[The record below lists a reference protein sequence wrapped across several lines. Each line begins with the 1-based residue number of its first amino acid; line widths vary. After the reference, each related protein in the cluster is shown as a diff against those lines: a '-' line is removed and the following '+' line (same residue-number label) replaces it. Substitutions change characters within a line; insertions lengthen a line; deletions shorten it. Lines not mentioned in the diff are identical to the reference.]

1 MLHYGH
7 EVCYTLCMKTSTVHQ
22 PEVMKQE
29 LITLAKEIP
38 GAKIGLKIAALLLMI
53 EGQRPGWIS
62 EVLGLTRMTLNRSVR
77 GVNEKGTESLKGNAR
92 AGRPTRVTPKV
103 AEQLEKHL
111 EQSPEDFGLNRVRW
125 DGPTLANHL
134 QRQFGIKMK
143 VRQAQNLMHQL
154 GYRLKRASYSY
165 IQAKTED
172 AKRFCRALKK
182 TKKLG

>member
-1 MLHYGH
+1 
-7 EVCYTLCMKTSTVHQ
+7 MKTLTIYQS
-22 PEVMKQE
+22 EAMKRE
-29 LITLAKEIP
+29 LIALTKEIP

-53 EGQRPGWIS
+53 EGQRPGWIA
-62 EVLGLTRMTLNRSVR
+62 EVLGLTRMTLNRCVR
-77 GVNEKGTESLKGNAR
+77 GLSENGPESLKEKPKP
-92 AGRPTRVTPKV
+92 GRPKRVTPKV

-111 EQSPEDFGLNRVRW
+111 EHSPADFGLKRIRW

-143 VRQAQNLMHQL
+143 VRQAQNLMHEL

-172 AKRFCRALKK
+172 AKLFRRTLKK
-182 TKKLG
+182 TEPTGRA

>member
-1 MLHYGH
+1 
-7 EVCYTLCMKTSTVHQ
+7 MKTSTIFQ
-22 PEVMKQE
+22 PEVMKKE
-29 LITLAKEIP
+29 LITLAKEVH

-62 EVLGLTRMTLNRSVR
+62 EVLGLSRMTLNRCVR
-77 GVNEKGTESLKGNAR
+77 GVNESGTESLKEKPKP
-92 AGRPTRVTPKV
+92 GRPACVTPKI
-103 AEQLEKHL
+103 AEQLERHL
-111 EQSPEDFGLNRVRW
+111 EQSPEKYGLSRVRW
-125 DGPTLANHL
+125 DGPTMANHL

-182 TKKLG
+182 TEKAG

>member
-1 MLHYGH
+1 MLHYEH
-7 EVCYTLCMKTSTVHQ
+7 EICYTLCMKTSTIFQ
-22 PEVMKQE
+22 PKVMKRE
-29 LITLAKEIP
+29 LITLAKEVP

-62 EVLGLTRMTLNRSVR
+62 EVLGLTRMTLNRCVR
-77 GVNEKGTESLKGNAR
+77 GVNENGTESLKEKPKP
-92 AGRPTRVTPKV
+92 GRPACVTPKI
-103 AEQLEKHL
+103 AEQLERHL
-111 EQSPEDFGLNRVRW
+111 EQSPEKFGLNRVRW

-182 TKKLG
+182 TEKAG

>member
-1 MLHYGH
+1 
-7 EVCYTLCMKTSTVHQ
+7 MKTSTIYQ
-22 PEVMKQE
+22 SEVKKKE
-29 LITLAKEIP
+29 LITLAREIP

-62 EVLGLTRMTLNRSVR
+62 EVLGLTRMTLNRCVR
-77 GVNEKGTESLKGNAR
+77 GVNENGTESLKVNPR
-92 AGRPTRVTPKV
+92 SGRPARVTPKL
-103 AEQLEKHL
+103 AEQIEKHL

-172 AKRFCRALKK
+172 AKQFCRALKK
-182 TKKLG
+182 TEKTG

>member
-1 MLHYGH
+1 
-7 EVCYTLCMKTSTVHQ
+7 MKTLTIYQS
-22 PEVMKQE
+22 EAMKKE

-62 EVLGLTRMTLNRSVR
+62 EVLGLTRMTLNRCVR
-77 GVNEKGTESLKGNAR
+77 GLNENGPESLKDKPKP
-92 AGRPTRVTPKV
+92 GRPTRMTPKV

-111 EQSPEDFGLNRVRW
+111 EHSPADFGLKRVRW

-143 VRQAQNLMHQL
+143 VRQAQNLMHEL
-154 GYRLKRASYSY
+154 GYRLKRVSYSY
-165 IQAKTED
+165 VQAKTED
-172 AKRFCRALKK
+172 AKLFRRALKK
-182 TKKLG
+182 TEPIG